1 MISRYA
7 YKKLTWI
14 DLESPTKE
22 EVISIAQEYKLPSL
36 VAEELYQQTL
46 RSKVDRYD
54 DLIYLILHF
63 PVIVKGKSIER
74 EIDFVVGK
82 NFLITTHYQSV
93 DPLHEF
99 SKIFETNSIL
109 HKEEMGNNGGFL
121 FFYIM
126 RELYKHTTAELDEIN
141 KSFTGVEKRI
151 FEGKEGE
158 MVEVISQVNRKIV
171 DFKQAVRFHSEI
183 LKSYEIASKEF
194 FGEDYAYY
202 ASSIIGEHTKIQ
214 NILEGHKDIMRELR
228 ETNDSLLSNKTN
240 EAMRTLTVMNFV
252 MLPLAL
258 ITGIFGMNANF
269 VFIHDLGDFS
279 IVVAIMIAIGAIMLL
294 YFKKKKWI

>member
-22 EVISIAQEYKLPSL
+22 EVISIAQEYKLPPL

-63 PVIVKGKSIER
+63 PVLQKGKSIER

-99 SKIFETNSIL
+99 SKIFETNTIL
-109 HKEEMGNNGGFL
+109 NKTEMGNNGGFL

-141 KSFTGVEKRI
+141 KSFTSVEKRI

-171 DFKQAVRFHSEI
+171 DFKQAVRFHGEI

-202 ASSIIGEHTKIQ
+202 ASSIIGEHNKIQ
-214 NILEGHKDIMRELR
+214 NILEGHKDIMKELR

-269 VFIHDLGDFS
+269 VFIHNLSDFS
-279 IVVAIMIAIGAIMLL
+279 IVVAIMIAIGAVMLL